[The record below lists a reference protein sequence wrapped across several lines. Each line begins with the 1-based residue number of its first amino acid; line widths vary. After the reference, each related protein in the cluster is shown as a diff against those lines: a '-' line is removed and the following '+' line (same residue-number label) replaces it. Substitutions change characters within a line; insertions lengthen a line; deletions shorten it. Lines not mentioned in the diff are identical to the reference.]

1 MNRPH
6 LNVCVLALV
15 ALTASALAGCSDRHS
30 DFSQFKDIPPEGW
43 AYGDTVCITASGLDS
58 TDVRSLYA
66 SVRHSGDY
74 LYRNLWL
81 EVSYTGSDHRLRRD
95 TVELELADIY
105 GRWLGNGF
113 GPSYQMEVPVST
125 AAPIADSTQVKVR
138 HIMRVDTLM
147 GVQQVGI
154 LIKPSDPGK

>member
-1 MNRPH
+1 MNKPH
-6 LNVCVLALV
+6 LTVC
-15 ALTASALAGCSDRHS
+15 ALTLAAVAAATMSGCSDKHP
-30 DFSQFKDIPPEGW
+30 DFSEFKELPSAGW
-43 AYGDTVCITASGLDS
+43 AYGDTVSITAAGLDS
-58 TDVRSLYA
+58 TEVRSLYA

-81 EVSYTGSDHRLRRD
+81 EVSYTGADKRLRID

-113 GPSYQMEVPVST
+113 GPSYQMEVPVSP
-125 AAPIADSTQVKVR
+125 AAPIADSTRVKVR
-138 HIMRVDTLM
+138 HIMRVDTLH

-154 LIKPSDPGK
+154 LIKPSDLKK